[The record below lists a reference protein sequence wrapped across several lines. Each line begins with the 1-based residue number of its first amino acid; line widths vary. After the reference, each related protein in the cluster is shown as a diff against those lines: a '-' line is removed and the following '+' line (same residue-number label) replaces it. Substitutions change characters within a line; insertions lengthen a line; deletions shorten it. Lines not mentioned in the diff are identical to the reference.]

1 MECADS
7 AYAGSQPN
15 RAIASASEASAAP
28 TATAASA
35 ETTLRYHKVRSGET
49 LSSIAKKYG
58 SKVSD
63 IQRWNRLRSTTI
75 QIGQRLIV
83 KK

>member
-1 MECADS
+1 
-7 AYAGSQPN
+7 
-15 RAIASASEASAAP
+15 
-28 TATAASA
+28 
-35 ETTLRYHKVRSGET
+35 